1 MGLITPE
8 GVIQSDKKKV
18 ALSNVV
24 VREYGFTWAIKE
36 LCPKEWKKP
45 LGEDWEDVLNIIIL
59 KHSTESYL
67 KDRSDLK
74 AEDDFH
80 YQFAAQAASLSRRL
94 YKKYEMGFSELE
106 ILKTVYLVR
115 IGKNEVISTISSA
128 QQQVIDR
135 LGLKLEV

>member
-1 MGLITPE
+1 MPPAELKNWAFVGLI
-8 GVIQSDKKKV
+8 
-18 ALSNVV
+18 
-24 VREYGFTWAIKE
+24 
-36 LCPKEWKKP
+36 
-45 LGEDWEDVLNIIIL
+45 IIIL

-74 AEDDFH
+74 SEDDFH

-94 YKKYEMGFSELE
+94 YKKYEMGLSELE